1 LSESFS
7 DKLFPMKQNL
17 LSNEEIV
24 YIYHYSFVMVILQK
38 VYEMKKKKHNC
49 NIAVSGLAH
58 KRNFEASE
66 CTSMYMHHH

>member
-1 LSESFS
+1 
-7 DKLFPMKQNL
+7 
-17 LSNEEIV
+17 
-24 YIYHYSFVMVILQK
+24 MVILQK